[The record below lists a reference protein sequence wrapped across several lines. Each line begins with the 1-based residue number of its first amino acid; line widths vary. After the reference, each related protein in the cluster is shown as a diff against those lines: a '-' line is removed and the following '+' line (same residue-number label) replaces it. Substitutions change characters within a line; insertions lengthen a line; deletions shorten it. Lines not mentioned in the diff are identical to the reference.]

1 MIKVKIIV
9 TIILLALLIVLQ
21 NMEYK
26 VFDVKI
32 NRIVISLFVT
42 YTNY

>member
-42 YTNY
+42 YTHY